1 MMSRLR
7 KYHAA
12 RSIVPSHGKHRS
24 DAALTLALTLGLAL
38 RLVQVLQQQVAEAVG
53 RLERERQHA
62 RAAQTPSSIRSR

>member
-24 DAALTLALTLGLAL
+24 DAALTLGLAL